1 MRRAQSRQAQEAI
14 RVMAALGTVYLAMF
28 GAFVFK
34 SSASAISPSLIL
46 HLGGSMADAGVQGAV
61 VSAVAIAA
69 RLITGPLADRLGNKL
84 SMQMGL
90 ALLAAGGF
98 LLSYADDMSGVLVA
112 RAVQAIGIAA
122 FVPSATAL
130 VSIVAP
136 TARRGLLLGVLRL
149 FMVLPTAFA
158 PALFIDLGR
167 EGGFGSCFAILGGIA
182 AAALLLVTFAT
193 PQDCGTRSSRT
204 GQESKAQRAG
214 KTLARSLAAPFRECP
229 RAFAIVLVLAA
240 IAQAGFVFVSSF
252 SVEYLAHVAPST
264 DTSLFFALFGLSG
277 CVINPIAGWV
287 ADRVNGRSIVAAS
300 MLLMGAGLASL
311 AAAEMHNA
319 AALAG
324 ALLVGIGKSGAA
336 MGILALISA
345 QISQAHRSTAMA
357 LQQSAGDIGAILA
370 LTLVGFAFDASGF
383 SPAAV
388 VIMAVI
394 AAALLCPRSAKRRE

>member
-1 MRRAQSRQAQEAI
+1 M
-14 RVMAALGTVYLAMF
+14 
-28 GAFVFK
+28 
-34 SSASAISPSLIL
+34 
-46 HLGGSMADAGVQGAV
+46 
-61 VSAVAIAA
+61 
-69 RLITGPLADRLGNKL
+69 
-84 SMQMGL
+84 
-90 ALLAAGGF
+90 
-98 LLSYADDMSGVLVA
+98 
-112 RAVQAIGIAA
+112 
-122 FVPSATAL
+122 
-130 VSIVAP
+130 
-136 TARRGLLLGVLRL
+136 
-149 FMVLPTAFA
+149 
-158 PALFIDLGR
+158 
-167 EGGFGSCFAILGGIA
+167 
-182 AAALLLVTFAT
+182 
-193 PQDCGTRSSRT
+193 
-204 GQESKAQRAG
+204 
-214 KTLARSLAAPFRECP
+214 
-229 RAFAIVLVLAA
+229 
-240 IAQAGFVFVSSF
+240 
-252 SVEYLAHVAPST
+252 
-264 DTSLFFALFGLSG
+264 
-277 CVINPIAGWV
+277 INPIAGWV